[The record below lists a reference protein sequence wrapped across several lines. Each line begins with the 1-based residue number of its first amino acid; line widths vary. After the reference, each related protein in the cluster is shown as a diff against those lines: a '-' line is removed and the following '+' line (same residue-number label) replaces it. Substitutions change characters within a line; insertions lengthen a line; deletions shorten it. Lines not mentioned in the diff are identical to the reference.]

1 MSDLP
6 LDQDDDFLAAEYVL
20 GGVDLQTRSTLEAR
34 LKTDV
39 VFAALVQDWENRLS
53 GLNEEFADAPAPDV
67 MPKIE
72 ARLFPRPER
81 VKRNWFTAL
90 IGLGLSSAAILALAA
105 FVFFSQAKPEYLAS
119 LSAENSPLLYEA
131 VISGHELTLTR
142 SAGDG
147 SDTEHSHELWL
158 IIGDAAPVS
167 LGLISGAR
175 GTFTLPD
182 AQTGLVLAVSLEP
195 KGGSPTGAPTG
206 PVIAAGSIVA
216 AKKI

>member
-6 LDQDDDFLAAEYVL
+6 PDDDLLAAEYVL
-20 GGVDLQTRSTLEAR
+20 GGVDLPTRLALQER
-34 LKTDV
+34 IKTDA
-39 VFAALVQDWENRLS
+39 VFADLVQDWETRLS
-53 GLNEEFADAPAPDV
+53 GLNDDFTEAPAPTLL
-67 MPKIE
+67 PQIE
-72 ARLFPRPER
+72 ARLFPRPEK

-105 FVFFSQAKPEYLAS
+105 FVFFSQAKPDYLAS
-119 LSAENSPLLYEA
+119 LAAENSPLRYEA
-131 VISGHELTLTR
+131 VISGDELTLTR

-147 SDTEHSHELWL
+147 SDAEHSHELWL
-158 IIGDAAPVS
+158 IVGDAAPVS

-182 AQTGLVLAVSLEP
+182 AEAGLVLAVSLEP

-206 PVIAAGSIVA
+206 PVIAAGSMA
-216 AKKI
+216 PAKKI